1 MQIQEGTIEKFYE
14 ILNTFPKSYNGQR
27 YLTLKNGRK
36 LFFSLFIKKYWLDW
50 NKTKYNS
57 NDILRR
63 VRMVEFFDFMTKEF
77 EVSDDN
83 DRYVLESYFFR
94 MVIIETKKRQLQLLS
109 FYNHK

>member
-1 MQIQEGTIEKFYE
+1 
-14 ILNTFPKSYNGQR
+14 
-27 YLTLKNGRK
+27 
-36 LFFSLFIKKYWLDW
+36 
-50 NKTKYNS
+50 
-57 NDILRR
+57 
-63 VRMVEFFDFMTKEF
+63 MVEFFDFMTKEF